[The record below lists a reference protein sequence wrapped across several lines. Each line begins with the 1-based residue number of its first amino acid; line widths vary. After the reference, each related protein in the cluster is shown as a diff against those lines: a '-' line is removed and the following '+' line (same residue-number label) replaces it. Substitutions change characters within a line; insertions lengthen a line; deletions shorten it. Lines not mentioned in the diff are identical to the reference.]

1 MRIIGTGFGRTG
13 TLSLK
18 TALERLGFGPCHHMV
33 DVFADPR
40 QIRGWLAAATA
51 PEVDWDRLLLGYESC
66 VDGPTSVHWRR
77 LAEHYPKAKV
87 ILTTRDP
94 DRWVASM
101 RRTLFAQRRRIESVP
116 GRAAVLLSSLLGTD
130 LAAFVRMVDTTL
142 DARTFATAADR
153 EPERAIRLFHEHTA
167 RVVAAIP
174 AGRLL
179 VFDVADGWGPLC
191 EFLEVPV
198 PAEPFPRVNGASD
211 FTRSGLGRPLPLLL
225 RRTRDRAGHRTADRT
240 REGSRR

>member
-1 MRIIGTGFGRTG
+1 MQVIGTGFGRTG

-33 DVFADPR
+33 DVFAHPR
-40 QIRGWLAAATA
+40 QIRPWLAAATA
-51 PEVDWDRLLLGYESC
+51 READWDRLLVGYESC
-66 VDGPTSVHWRR
+66 VDGPTSAYWRQ
-77 LAEHYPKAKV
+77 LADHYPKAKV

-94 DRWVASM
+94 ERWLASM
-101 RRTLFAQRRRIESVP
+101 QRTLFAQRRRIESLP

-153 EPERAIRLFHEHTA
+153 EPERAVKLFQEHTA

-179 VFDVADGWGPLC
+179 VFDAAAGWGPLC

-198 PAEPFPRVNGASD
+198 PDEPYPRVNNSSD

-225 RRTRDRAGHRTADRT
+225 RRTR
-240 REGSRR
+240 RRGPR